1 MKYFVFLSTIFF
13 FVEAFGF
20 EPNEENCDK
29 GAAGD
34 FERSLRCINAGFKHS
49 YVANPDDILT
59 LDENINGDLK
69 AIYDKLNKI
78 FICTINNTANI
89 YIFDEN
95 EDTKNIM
102 YIRAY
107 KDFLDDRCNDCIKR
121 EKYKNSKNRYAQL
134 TDNRLKKDILDG
146 RDKNRMKD
154 DWGQDE
160 KEFEI
165 AYKAQLEQILLRL
178 DEAKK
183 FFLALGDLKEQNKGY
198 FKSCNSENHNIESN
212 EVIVDSWSCQI
223 L

>member
-13 FVEAFGF
+13 FVEAFCF

-34 FERSLRCINAGFKHS
+34 FEKSLLCINAGFKHS

-59 LDENINGDLK
+59 LNEEKDLK
-69 AIYDKLNKI
+69 TIYDKLNKI
-78 FICTINNTANI
+78 YICTINDTANI
-89 YIFDEN
+89 YIFDDDEG
-95 EDTKNIM
+95 TKNIM
-102 YIRAY
+102 YVRAY
-107 KDFLDDRCNDCIKR
+107 KDFLDNRCCDCIKR
-121 EKYKNSKNRYAQL
+121 EKNHNSNNRYSQL
-134 TDNRLKKDILDG
+134 TDNRLKKDILDC
-146 RDKNRMKD
+146 RNKNRMKD

-165 AYKAQLEQILLRL
+165 SYNAQLEQILLKL

-183 FFLALGDLKEQNKGY
+183 FFLGLNDLKEQNKGY
-198 FKSCNSENHNIESN
+198 FKTCNSKIHNMESQDVEEQN
-212 EVIVDSWSCQI
+212 WSCQI